1 MSVTD
6 EIKARIDIVGYV
18 QQFVPLKKAGRYY
31 KANCPFHS
39 ERTPSFIV
47 NPDTQSW
54 RCFGSCA
61 EGGDLFTFAQKHHGW
76 SFREALE
83 ELARQAG
90 VELRRRTDEERR
102 QVERRDVL
110 RGLLQAA
117 ADWYQ
122 ERLWDS
128 PAVLDYAR
136 ERRGFSD
143 ETLRATA
150 LGYAPAGWQHLREH
164 MHQLDYS
171 DEDLLEVGLIR
182 RNEEDRAYDYFRN
195 RLLIPIRD
203 ERGRAVGFGAR
214 ALADEDQPKYL
225 NSPQTPLFDKS
236 RLLYGLDRARRAIR
250 NEGAAVIVE
259 GYMDVIQAHQAGHLN
274 VVAQMGTSLTE
285 GQLRL
290 LTPRLA
296 SRVVLALDA
305 DAAGQ
310 NATMRSLEVARETL
324 QADYS
329 GRLGLDIRVLQLPG
343 AKDPDDLIREDA
355 SLWAQLVGDAA
366 PVADYVIASETDS
379 LPAQASIQEREAV
392 ARRLLPLLQASEN
405 RLYSRDNLQK
415 LALRLRIAE
424 DELLQWAQRQAPAG
438 RRRRSRQTAAPEAE
452 ADAAVPMQEAER
464 RERNFLGNLLRQPA
478 LVFHINRRL
487 RELAQGDRALL
498 LGPLEDFGLADFT
511 SRDCGALLLGLLDA
525 LRQDE
530 LSELAWIRQ
539 HGDGL
544 QRETLQQLERETPS
558 GDLENARAV
567 LREGFNAD
575 LPVVLRRAES
585 MDWRRELLRMALR
598 LRRARLER
606 ERRELFYLLDDDDKG
621 KEALHERIQLS
632 VRARNR
638 IDVALQ
644 NQFSA
649 NAPVLA
655 GRAGEGSRNVPGVG

>member
-1 MSVTD
+1 MSVAD
-6 EIKARIDIVGYV
+6 EIKSRIDIVNYV
-18 QQFVPLKKAGRYY
+18 QQYVPLKKAGRYY

-90 VELRRRTDEERR
+90 VELRRQSDEQR
-102 QVERRDVL
+102 QQAARQDVL
-110 RGLLQAA
+110 RGVLQAA
-117 ADWYQ
+117 TDWYRD
-122 ERLWDS
+122 RLWDT
-128 PAVLDYAR
+128 PQVLAYAR

-143 ETLRATA
+143 DTLRATA
-150 LGYAPAGWQHLREH
+150 LGYAPAGWQHLRDY
-164 MHQLDYS
+164 MRQLDYS
-171 DEDLLEVGLIR
+171 DEDLLDVGLLG
-182 RNEEDRAYDYFRN
+182 RNEDSGRVYGRFRN

-203 ERGRAVGFGAR
+203 ERGRVVGFGAR

-225 NSPQTPLFDKS
+225 NSPQTMLFDKS
-236 RLLYGLDRARRAIR
+236 RLLYGLDRARQAIR
-250 NEGAAVIVE
+250 NENTAVIVE

-285 GQLRL
+285 SQLRL

-296 SRVVLALDA
+296 SKVVLALDA
-305 DAAGQ
+305 DSAGQ

-324 QADYS
+324 QADFS
-329 GRLGLDIRVLQLPG
+329 GRLSLDIRVLQLPG

-355 SLWAQLVGDAA
+355 ASWGQQVGEAT
-366 PVADYVIASETDS
+366 PVAEYVIETEVQA
-379 LPAQASIQEREAV
+379 LPERPSIQEREAV

-424 DELLQWAQRQAPAG
+424 DELLRWSQRQKPAPG
-438 RRRRSRQTAAPEAE
+438 RRRENAE
-452 ADAAVPMQEAER
+452 AGPEVGAQAATPLQEDQRHER
-464 RERNFLGNLLRQPA
+464 DFLGNLLRQPD
-478 LVFHINRRL
+478 LVYRINRVF
-487 RELAQGDRALL
+487 RELADGDLALL
-498 LGPLEDFGLADFT
+498 HGPLEALGVSDLVN
-511 SRDCGALLLGLLDA
+511 RDCASLLQGLLLA

-530 LSELAWIRQ
+530 LPEMAWLNQ
-539 HGDGL
+539 HGDAL
-544 QRETLQQLERETPS
+544 QRETLQQLERDTPAS
-558 GDLENARAV
+558 DLDNARTV
-567 LREGFNAD
+567 MRHGFGAD
-575 LPVVLRRAES
+575 LPVVVRRAEAV
-585 MDWRRELLRMALR
+585 DWQRELVRTALR
-598 LRRARLER
+598 LRIRRLER
-606 ERRELFYLLDDDDKG
+606 ERRELYYLLEDDDAG

-638 IDVALQ
+638 IDKALR
-644 NQFSA
+644 NQTPAKPQST
-649 NAPVLA
+649 
-655 GRAGEGSRNVPGVG
+655 